1 MGLFDQ
7 FKNNNVNIKEQI
19 QETNAKLL
27 IEIARIVTRG
37 SENIMSE
44 IADCISDTKTYFYR
58 HIERFQERG
67 INEFDDK
74 SFIQWISLVDILE
87 KTQYVFECDWKEEK
101 EGFVYGIQSLF
112 FVELDHL
119 PAEET
124 WFDETEDVTMWCMI
138 LDDKWRK
145 QGIGIYAFDID
156 SDSYVLFPCKTQE
169 FSKLRAYAKQLGFRI
184 DYAKNM

>member
-87 KTQYVFECDWKEEK
+87 KLNMY
-101 EGFVYGIQSLF
+101 LN
-112 FVELDHL
+112 
-119 PAEET
+119 
-124 WFDETEDVTMWCMI
+124 VTGKKKRRVCLW
-138 LDDKWRK
+138 
-145 QGIGIYAFDID
+145 Y
-156 SDSYVLFPCKTQE
+156 
-169 FSKLRAYAKQLGFRI
+169 SKLVFC
-184 DYAKNM
+184 